1 MRWMRFSLALAL
13 VAASLSAADSGENV
27 LLIVNRGSQISQQ
40 IGEYYQRR
48 RNIPKS
54 NVCEIRA
61 PAAETVPRE
70 VYKEQVERAVWD
82 CLLPIPL
89 AERAK
94 IRFLATTKGVPL
106 RITPTAGGTQSDG
119 ASVDSELTLL
129 PRLMDHEDHPVE
141 GPLKNPFFG
150 QYRSQFDISQHRI
163 YLVTRLTGF
172 TFDDVRGMIDRCL
185 EAKNRGMFVFD
196 LSRSNSGNGDQL
208 MQSAARALPQGRI
221 QVESTTAV
229 LTGAKGVIGYA
240 SWGSNDEPRQ
250 KSRLR
255 DLGFEWLPG
264 AIATEF
270 VSTNGRTF
278 EEPPPDWAPGPW
290 SDKDTY
296 FADSPQSLAADLIRQ
311 GASGA
316 SGHVYE
322 PFLEGT
328 PRPNYLFSAYYEG
341 RTLAE
346 SYYLAIPFLSWMN
359 VVVGDP
365 LCSLGAP

>member
-1 MRWMRFSLALAL
+1 MRVPLALAL
-13 VAASLSAADSGENV
+13 AAASLSAADSGENV
-27 LLIVNRGSQISQQ
+27 LLIVNRSSTISQQ

-48 RNIPKS
+48 RQIPKR

-61 PAAETVPRE
+61 PEAETVPRE
-70 VYKEQVERAVWD
+70 VYKEQVERGVWD

-89 AERAK
+89 AERTK
-94 IRFLATTKGVPL
+94 IRILATTKGVPL
-106 RITPTAGGTQSDG
+106 RIVSTEGGQENDG
-119 ASVDSELTLL
+119 AAVDSELALL
-129 PRLMDHEDHPVE
+129 PRLMDHEDHPAA
-141 GPLKNPFFG
+141 GPLRNPFFG
-150 QYRSQFDISQHRI
+150 RYREPFDLAKHRM

-172 TFDDVRGMIDRCL
+172 TFEDVRGMIDRCL
-185 EAKNRGMFVFD
+185 QAQNRGLFVFD
-196 LSRSNSGNGDQL
+196 LSRSNSGKGDQL
-208 MQSAARALPQGRI
+208 MQSAARALPQGRVK
-221 QVESTTAV
+221 VESTPTV
-229 LTGAKGVIGYA
+229 LTGATGVIGYA
-240 SWGSNDEPRQ
+240 SWGSNDEARQ
-250 KSRLR
+250 DSGPR

-278 EEPPPDWAPGPW
+278 EEPPSDWTPGPW
-290 SDKDTY
+290 DDKDTF
-296 FADSPQSLAADLIRQ
+296 FADSPQSLTGDLIRQ

-328 PRPNYLFSAYYEG
+328 PHPNYLFPAYYEG